1 MKNILKIGLGIL
13 MLGMGI
19 NSCNKSQAKDHHHE
33 SGRCIG
39 AKIVERVRLASIA
52 DTAIAVVD
60 VECVAEK
67 NGCLTIKL

>member
-13 MLGMGI
+13 MLGIGV

-39 AKIVERVRLASIA
+39 AKNCRACKTCEYCRHCNSGGRCGVCSRKKWMS
-52 DTAIAVVD
+52 
-60 VECVAEK
+60 
-67 NGCLTIKL
+67 NN